1 MRFWMARWITS
12 FLTYTAKQT
21 GLPYFSFLGLF
32 GTPYTHIL
40 KSMPEALKK
49 GNCHNMF
56 PLNQLGKLSNKNVVI
71 SSLNVFVG
79 VMFLDFDSHC
89 SGPWTEW
96 KFGEW
101 TFWVSNWVPL
111 LYSLPEWKYFS
122 YPPDGAVTGRSNI
135 LTMKIF
141 FIDNIIYCTPPFCGA
156 KHNIIQS

>member
-1 MRFWMARWITS
+1 
-12 FLTYTAKQT
+12 
-21 GLPYFSFLGLF
+21 
-32 GTPYTHIL
+32 
-40 KSMPEALKK
+40 MPEALKK

-101 TFWVSNWVPL
+101 TFWVSKLSTPGL
-111 LYSLPEWKYFS
+111 EASSLACY
-122 YPPDGAVTGRSNI
+122 
-135 LTMKIF
+135 KIE
-141 FIDNIIYCTPPFCGA
+141 THRA
-156 KHNIIQS
+156 KSLR